1 MTDKQKRVDEIEG
14 ELDGTTGSLEAAQK
28 ALEGAQTA
36 ESTALTGL
44 GELLK
49 STSLRAI
56 QDVAAFAALRDN
68 QPVLISRPSFNRAE
82 TDFTKRVYL
91 FGFPDRRTLYV
102 RGRREDIKRIRK
114 MVTQFDRPAP
124 QAMITLWTIELSSK
138 ATKSGHK
145 KAMRALALID
155 QGVASGRDNMAEVL
169 RLLYREVGITAAANA
184 KETTGPA
191 DCNYNPALWMF
202 YRSELL
208 ECLLIKEKDDREKYR
223 FLTRYLPRPT
233 GISTL
238 AEAITVLALADAA
251 NASKV
256 LRAVRLKLKKMQKK
270 GAFASGGLSK
280 SENTKIGRGS
290 IEDPVPADSL
300 SSLDKALGQGD
311 GHYVSGLSQSLMDVL
326 VLKVRIRVRQD
337 A

>member
-124 QAMITLWTIELSSK
+124 QAIITLWTIELSSK

-184 KETTGPA
+184 KETTCPA
-191 DCNYNPALWMF
+191 D
-202 YRSELL
+202 
-208 ECLLIKEKDDREKYR
+208 
-223 FLTRYLPRPT
+223 
-233 GISTL
+233 
-238 AEAITVLALADAA
+238 
-251 NASKV
+251 
-256 LRAVRLKLKKMQKK
+256 
-270 GAFASGGLSK
+270 
-280 SENTKIGRGS
+280 
-290 IEDPVPADSL
+290 
-300 SSLDKALGQGD
+300 
-311 GHYVSGLSQSLMDVL
+311 
-326 VLKVRIRVRQD
+326 
-337 A
+337 